1 MGVESSKPSASVVA
15 TPSSAR
21 KSATS
26 ASQSLWSMQ
35 SGRTVRATSTLVSDA
50 DGSGKSLQS
59 LRFEPRTDHSG
70 LRFVLGDSVDADESA
85 DAAPA
90 ARVPLAGDATLVR
103 RLDDVF
109 EAFAAVSPA
118 TPCAAE
124 LVASSLPGDGELD
137 SMSADD
143 LRMLVRRQRDE
154 SARAAAAAE
163 LQLHASR
170 RKFEWVSHQIK
181 LLFEQCRNLPAFA
194 ENADLDFAAAIGDDP
209 LRFLKSIALT
219 TFRLNR
225 DLIAS
230 KELAASL
237 DDQNQVLLAQ
247 LDELKLRLVEEF
259 NKVAGVPSPMV
270 YARRAAGRSARR
282 SQSNADQRPPLAAA
296 LADAAPAETSKSP
309 AGSGVGRAP
318 APFVA
323 PTGHAIGE
331 LQYNDVKQRVT
342 LAQARVRGWLVRRR
356 MRAVRM
362 RLLVLRELLATEERY
377 VGDLRALVQL
387 YMRPLVDADARGK
400 PIVPREDIR
409 NIFSPIEVMFLY
421 NESFLAEL
429 RHLRTMSATPDFAV
443 GKAFL
448 LLGDFMRTYAPYC
461 NNYNVSLAALD
472 RCGRLSAFRAL
483 VQRAAALHD
492 CELPSLLIKPVQ
504 RLPRYV
510 LLLRQLCDC
519 TPPSHVD
526 SASLAQALQKMQA
539 IASELNEAKREAE
552 SFAEVVRVYNS
563 IAPRDRGAI
572 QDLIAPTRRYLK
584 EGRVYYRRDE
594 LAANDPHYLFLFNDL
609 LLIALPPVRGL
620 YSVVLLLDLANV
632 TAVQALTD
640 SESVLNCFILD
651 TPQRAIMLLA
661 ESAADRD
668 EWVQCMGAALSA
680 TSTGARRTVNQQSSE
695 QQS

>member
-1 MGVESSKPSASVVA
+1 
-15 TPSSAR
+15 
-21 KSATS
+21 
-26 ASQSLWSMQ
+26 MQ

-85 DAAPA
+85 DLPASASASAASAASASA

-103 RLDDVF
+103 RLDGVF
-109 EAFAAVSPA
+109 EAFAAVAPA

-143 LRMLVRRQRDE
+143 LRVLVRRQRDE

-225 DLIAS
+225 DLMAS
-230 KELAASL
+230 KESAASL

-282 SQSNADQRPPLAAA
+282 SQSNADQRPPLAAV

-309 AGSGVGRAP
+309 AGSGIGRAP

-331 LQYNDVKQRVT
+331 LQYNDVKHRVT

-409 NIFSPIEVMFLY
+409 NIFSSIEVMFLY

-429 RHLRTMSATPDFAV
+429 RHVRTMSATPDFAV

-483 VQRAAALHD
+483 VQRAAAMHD

-539 IASELNEAKREAE
+539 IASDLNEAKREAE

-680 TSTGARRTVNQQSSE
+680 TSTGARRTANKSSQQS
-695 QQS
+695 